1 LVSNQSSEVNGA
13 LLVKRIFSIPFV
25 VILLCLPPSPA
36 LAQRDE
42 LRKSS
47 PKVLAAFRDVVARPA
62 KSLVRIQCDGKDVGL
77 GTVVGADGWVLT
89 KASLLPPGSK
99 IVCKLP
105 SDRADQQ
112 RDLEAKVV
120 GFEEPHDL
128 ALLKVEAKDLIP
140 IEWKS
145 SKLATPGDWVASPG
159 TDKDPAGIGVVSVA
173 ARNVPV
179 RSYPRIIAA
188 GGGFLGITGDPD
200 DRDSDGVKVRAV
212 QPNSAAA
219 KAGIKPDDIII
230 AINNKKVKELED
242 LQSILGRYKP
252 NDTVTIRVKRDKEE
266 KELKATLDKRPPD
279 LSRADFQNN
288 MGSRLSEKR
297 TGFPNVLQHDTVLAP
312 TDCGGPLVDL
322 DGKAVGLNIARAGR
336 VESYA
341 IPSDTILGLLND
353 LKSGKLPPRSA
364 SEEKIAKLEATI
376 AAAEQKLPDLEKKNT
391 TAKTLLKQAEEAK
404 KLSDNDPDA
413 VDVHRRAANYAE
425 KVAKEFTQARE
436 ALEKARA
443 ELKAAQDAVK
453 KEKEP
458 KEKK

>member
-1 LVSNQSSEVNGA
+1 
-13 LLVKRIFSIPFV
+13 VKRIFSIPFV
-25 VILLCLPPSPA
+25 VILLCLPPCPA

-89 KASLLPPGSK
+89 KASLLLPGSK

-173 ARNVPV
+173 ARSVPV

-188 GGGFLGITGDPD
+188 GGGFLGITGAPD
-200 DRDSDGVKVRAV
+200 EDTDGVKVREV
-212 QPNSAAA
+212 QPRSAAD

-230 AINNKKVKELED
+230 GINNKKVKDLED

-252 NDTVTIRVKRDKEE
+252 DDTVTVRVKRDKEE
-266 KELKATLDKRPPD
+266 KELKATLGKRPPD

-288 MGSRLSEKR
+288 MGSKLSEKR
-297 TGFPNVLQHDTVLAP
+297 TGFPNILQHDTVLSP
-312 TDCGGPLVDL
+312 TECGGPLVDL
-322 DGKAVGLNIARAGR
+322 DGKAVGINIARAGR

-341 IPSDTILGLLND
+341 IPSDTILALLND

-364 SEEKIAKLEATI
+364 AEQKIPKLEEMI

-391 TAKTLLKQAEEAK
+391 TAKKLLKQAEEAK
-404 KLSDNDPDA
+404 KLSDNDPA
-413 VDVHRRAANYAE
+413 AEDVHRRAADYAE
-425 KVAKEFTQARE
+425 KVSKELAQARE
-436 ALEKARA
+436 SLEKARA